1 MNNSGYGEKSF
12 AQCDLPGWLSGNN
25 PQDYLGVA
33 RLRPR
38 KANGPRWIV
47 QTEES
52 YYRRSADLVGTVEI
66 SGPTTE
72 IAQTDQLQKLLAAE
86 PSLRST
92 YEDRQQFTG
101 CRHGRSSSRPVTQ
114 RRSPGP
120 TTAKNGFTCCPGTC
134 VSSSKIRTWCSDRE
148 TSPPSTPK
156 CRTGS
161 AAPAM
166 RPPRFSASS
175 GDLAN
180 A

>member
-52 YYRRSADLVGTVEI
+52 YYRRSADPVGTVEI

-92 YEDRQQFTG
+92 YEDRQQFIVEARERLTE
-101 CRHGRSSSRPVTQ
+101 RIQQSSL
-114 RRSPGP
+114 
-120 TTAKNGFTCCPGTC
+120 
-134 VSSSKIRTWCSDRE
+134 
-148 TSPPSTPK
+148 
-156 CRTGS
+156 
-161 AAPAM
+161 AAMATLWQL
-166 RPPRFSASS
+166 
-175 GDLAN
+175 D
-180 A
+180 